1 MFWLLLGALVL
12 LSLVVLAATLLALWR
27 RVKALGGSVAA
38 AGATVGEVSEAISA
52 VQAGRAPAACPT
64 CGRSGPLPAATP
76 QRSR

>member
-38 AGATVGEVSEAISA
+38 AGATVNEVSEAISA
-52 VQAGRAPAACPT
+52 VQSGRAPKPCAT
-64 CGRSGPLPAATP
+64 CGRSGPVPATAPART
-76 QRSR
+76 R